1 MTISTYSWNHIDAYV
16 TEKMIGKGFQIIC
29 FYGKAETHKC
39 KESWALLKHLSS
51 LSAEPW
57 VCMVDFNE
65 ILDNSER
72 KGRGVRLGWQIEDF
86 LEAVANYELH
96 DVGFTGHP
104 FT

>member
-1 MTISTYSWNHIDAYV
+1 
-16 TEKMIGKGFQIIC
+16 MIGKGFRIIC
-29 FYGKAETHKC
+29 FYGKAETHKR

-72 KGRGVRLGWQIEDF
+72 R
-86 LEAVANYELH
+86 
-96 DVGFTGHP
+96 DVGFDWVGRLKISEKQLQITSYMI
-104 FT
+104 